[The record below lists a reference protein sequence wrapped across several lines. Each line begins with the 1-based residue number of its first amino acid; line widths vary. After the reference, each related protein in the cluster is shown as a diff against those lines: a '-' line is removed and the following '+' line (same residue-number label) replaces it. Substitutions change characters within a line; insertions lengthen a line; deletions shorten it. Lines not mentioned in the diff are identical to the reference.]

1 MIERIK
7 RLFSLSDEE
16 APRALA
22 LSGLFMLI
30 MAGIEFG
37 RTGRDGFFLKEAGPD
52 KIPYMYVLNAAFM
65 FLISLV
71 YGKFVDRVSRYK
83 VLLAI
88 QLFAAGVLVVLRF
101 LIPFGLTFTPF
112 VLFCLVE
119 SVILTSL
126 MHFWTL
132 SNSVFDPREG
142 KKIFPLLGA
151 SGLIGTIIGGLLTK
165 TAVPFTGT
173 PNLLLIWA
181 AMLVLSAGIAL
192 WVRRIAPEQ
201 EALSLAEGT
210 GQGFFQST
218 KALWNLP
225 LLRTLA
231 LMALPMWMVIY
242 LIEYNYY
249 TTMNSVF
256 PNQDELSGFLALF
269 ASFCSFGGLLLELFL
284 AGLLLSRVG
293 VGSTTLTYPFT
304 LTIGAVSLVAFTV
317 FPELQGGHHLFG
329 GPILVAFARFCDI
342 AIYFSIYESASQ
354 LLFNALPEQSRGQGR
369 ALIQGM
375 MMPASTAMAGLL
387 LLFMNYQKEPTHNIA
402 FVSLNL
408 AFLLVVFGLNIGP
421 SYMKAML
428 LNLNSRDADLQNE
441 ALSEFGKMENTETRF
456 VLMQSVSTASADEA
470 VHSLG
475 VLVEMKDEE
484 LADDLAEILTKAK
497 PPVQEGI
504 LLYLAD
510 DGEKKHAS
518 VVRPL
523 LSSPEP
529 GVRSAAAR
537 ALGRIGTDKDIAA
550 VKKLLDDADP
560 AVRVESAAVFLHGR
574 PGFSPREKAFKILT
588 DAARSRSPDLNARAA
603 RAVAF
608 APGAP
613 WVPFL
618 LEQAKSDDVVVRT
631 NAIRAMAGLP
641 DHRILSRL
649 ISFLSDPILR
659 DAAAQTLV
667 EMGKPAA
674 ERITTELRAAKFDPE
689 NHAELIRAL
698 GRMGLPETI
707 PILIGFLDSRAVVM
721 QDAAIDALLMLKDR
735 MMRDSGLDEE
745 AVASHFP
752 AQARALFTQ
761 TISGISTHII
771 KNSEAVPQ
779 LETHGRPVLLLIDA
793 IRQSN
798 RRREQV
804 LLSCLGLLTD
814 TRAVQ
819 AARSQMAG
827 GDRRAVAE
835 AMEIIEGLGDSGRAA
850 AAALEAIYLPEKVPP
865 ASVPLPVIL
874 SKILKHEIDPWFRAC
889 AVYAAGEMKISE
901 MADVIRP
908 LAADADPFLRDNAQ
922 LALSR
927 FGHKSNL
934 KSSEVKNMSLMMDKI
949 LFLRSV
955 PLLEELEGRE
965 LEWLR
970 RNAREVFLKKGDA
983 AYKEGDA
990 ASTAFVVL
998 SGRLRAE
1005 RGTASRA
1012 LHDISERQTFG
1023 EEAVLESTPR
1033 THSVISLGDA
1043 HLLEVRASD
1052 LQRLMHTHPRMA
1064 MSICRA
1070 LATRIHRLE
1079 EVIAG

>member
-7 RLFSLSDEE
+7 RLFSLSDTE

-22 LSGLFMLI
+22 LSALFMLI
-30 MAGIEFG
+30 MGGIEFG

-65 FLISLV
+65 FIISFV

-88 QLFAAGVLVVLRF
+88 QLFAAAVLVVLRF

-142 KKIFPLLGA
+142 KRIFPLLGA

-173 PNLLLIWA
+173 PNLLLVWA
-181 AMLVLSAGIAL
+181 VLLVVSAFVAMWI
-192 WVRRIAPEQ
+192 RRVAPEQ
-201 EALSLAEGT
+201 EALSLSDGN

-218 KALWNLP
+218 KALWSLP

-249 TTMNSVF
+249 TTMNAVF
-256 PNQDELSGFLALF
+256 SNQDELSGFLALF

-293 VGSTTLTYPFT
+293 VGSTTLAYPFT

-317 FPELQGGHHLFG
+317 FPELQGGQHLFG

-387 LLFMNYQKEPTHNIA
+387 LLFMNYHNEPTHNIA

-408 AFLLVVFGLNIGP
+408 AFLLVIFGLNIGP

-456 VLMQSVSTASADEA
+456 VLMQSVSTAPPDEA
-470 VHSLG
+470 AHSLG
-475 VLVEMKDEE
+475 VLVEMQDEE
-484 LADDLAEILTKAK
+484 LADDLAEILTTVK
-497 PPVQEGI
+497 PAVQEGI

-510 DGEKKHAS
+510 AGEKKHAS
-518 VVRPL
+518 VARPL
-523 LSSPEP
+523 LGSEYP
-529 GVRSAAAR
+529 GTRSAAAR
-537 ALGRIGTDKDIAA
+537 ALGRIGNDKDIAA
-550 VKKLLDDADP
+550 VKKLLDDDDP
-560 AVRVESAAVFLHGR
+560 GVRVESAAVFLHGK
-574 PGFSPREKAFKILT
+574 PGFSPREKAFKIIT
-588 DAARSRSPDLNARAA
+588 EAARSRSPDLNERAA
-603 RAVAF
+603 RAVAY

-613 WVPFL
+613 WIPFL
-618 LEQAKSDDVVVRT
+618 VEQAGSKEPLVRT
-631 NAIRAMAGLP
+631 NAIRAMAGIP
-641 DHRILSRL
+641 DMRILTRL
-649 ISFLSDPILR
+649 IGFLSDPVLR
-659 DAAAQTLV
+659 ESASTALV
-667 EMGKPAA
+667 EMGAPAA
-674 ERITTELRAAKFDPE
+674 DRITAELRAVRFDPDS
-689 NHAELIRAL
+689 HAELIRVL
-698 GRMGLPETI
+698 GRMGRPESI
-707 PILIGFLDSRAVVM
+707 PILIGFLENRAVVI
-721 QDAAIDALLMLKDR
+721 QDATIDALLTLKDR
-735 MMRDSGLDEE
+735 MMRDLDLDEE

-752 AQARALFTQ
+752 AETRTLFAE
-761 TISGISTHII
+761 TITGISTHMV
-771 KNSEAVPQ
+771 KNSQALPQ
-779 LETHGRPVLLLIDA
+779 LEKHGRPMFLLVDA

-827 GDRRAVAE
+827 GDKRAVAE
-835 AMEIIEGLGDSGRAA
+835 AMEIIEGLGEVGRGA
-850 AAALEAIYLPEKVPP
+850 AAALEAIYLPENLQQ
-865 ASVPLPVIL
+865 AAAPLPAIL
-874 SKILKHEIDPWFRAC
+874 EKILKHEVDPWFRAC
-889 AVYAAGEMKISE
+889 AVYAAGQMKIIE
-901 MADVIRP
+901 MAAAIRP
-908 LAADADPFLRDNAQ
+908 LAADPDPFLRDNAQ

-927 FGHKSNL
+927 FGQRSNL
-934 KSSEVKNMSLMMDKI
+934 KPGEVKAMSLMMDKI

-965 LEWLR
+965 LDWLR
-970 RNAREVFLKKGDA
+970 RNAREVSLKKGDS
-983 AYKEGDA
+983 AYREGEA

-1005 RGTASRA
+1005 RGQASRA

-1023 EEAVLESTPR
+1023 EESVLESSPR
-1033 THSVISLGDA
+1033 THSVMALGDA
-1043 HLLEVRASD
+1043 HLLEIRASD
-1052 LQRLMHTHPRMA
+1052 LQRLMHSHPRMA

-1070 LATRIHRLE
+1070 LATRIHQLE